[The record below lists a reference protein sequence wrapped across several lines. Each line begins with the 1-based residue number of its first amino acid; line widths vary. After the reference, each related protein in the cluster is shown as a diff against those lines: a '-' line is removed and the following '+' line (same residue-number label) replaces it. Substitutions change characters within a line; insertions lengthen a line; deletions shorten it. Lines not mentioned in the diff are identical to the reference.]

1 MRGPGKIRGREWLV
15 VLGLLAACGLLF
27 WLLFPKREGLRA
39 LVMVEGETV
48 YTLSLEQ
55 VAGEQVLPLDTEPKT
70 WVKVDAEGICFVN
83 SQCPDKI
90 CMGYGVLHRA
100 GETAVCLPARAII
113 RVVDDTGADAV
124 VG

>member
-1 MRGPGKIRGREWLV
+1 MRGPGKIRRREWLV

-70 WVKVDAEGICFVN
+70 WVKVDEEGICFVN

-100 GETAVCLPARAII
+100 EETAVCLPARAII

>member
-1 MRGPGKIRGREWLV
+1 M

-55 VAGEQVLPLDTEPKT
+55 VAGEQVLPL
-70 WVKVDAEGICFVN
+70 VKVDEEGICFVN